1 MREALLLVTLLLS
14 AALSG
19 CLAESDSEPEPKDCE
34 QADALE
40 KVGCEFPAFTLAAD
54 DQSTYNNSLMDEDGR
69 WVAYFSAVWC
79 THCKP
84 TIDALD
90 TGVPTNR
97 LLVFNKHPGA
107 EFENMSEW
115 KENMREELERNI
127 TRPFIHAPDL
137 ANNLAVTAIP
147 HVVLIENST
156 VIAVR
161 YGLWND
167 ANSIATWFES
177 ATPASGA
184 SQEIESE
191 MDM

>member
-19 CLAESDSEPEPKDCE
+19 CLAESDSEPETKDCE
-34 QADALE
+34 AADALE
-40 KVGCEFPAFTLAAD
+40 KVGCEFPTFTLAAD
-54 DQSTYNNSLMDEDGR
+54 DQAIYNNSELDTDGR
-69 WVAYFSAVWC
+69 WVAYFSAIWC

-90 TGVPTNR
+90 TGVPEDR

-107 EFENMSEW
+107 DFDNMSEW

-137 ANNLAVTAIP
+137 ATSLAVTAIP
-147 HVVLIENST
+147 HVVLVENST
-156 VIAVR
+156 ILAVR

-167 ANSIATWFES
+167 ADSIAAWFES
-177 ATPASGA
+177 DAPTSGA
-184 SQEIESE
+184 SQEIEMQ